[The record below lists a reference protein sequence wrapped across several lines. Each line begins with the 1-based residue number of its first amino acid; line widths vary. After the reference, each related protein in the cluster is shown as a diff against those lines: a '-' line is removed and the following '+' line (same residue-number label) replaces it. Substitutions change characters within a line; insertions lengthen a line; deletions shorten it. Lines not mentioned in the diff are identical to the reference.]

1 MHVKAGMFIQPSL
14 HDRMFVRRVVVGNQ
28 AQRLARRRF
37 AINLLE
43 ERQPFRMTVSLLTL
57 GNDFTIEHVEWIFCF
72 FGRDLRTYGEAL
84 LAFILSANS
93 RNSSIDAVYG
103 LKMPR
108 TPRRC

>member
-1 MHVKAGMFIQPSL
+1 MHMKAGMFIQPPL

-43 ERQPFRMTVSLLTL
+43 ERQPFRMTVSLPTL

-72 FGRDLRTYGEAL
+72 FWTGFADVWRGVVG
-84 LAFILSANS
+84 
-93 RNSSIDAVYG
+93 VYTQR
-103 LKMPR
+103 K
-108 TPRRC
+108 